1 MQYRFILAALA
12 SAASAHTWVE
22 QLNIIAP
29 NGTMVGAPGFVRG
42 NVKRGTPGFGD
53 PAMVNLLPP
62 NPRPPNQ
69 IFDSDLMCKDTQT
82 TQTQSDGSPRL
93 QAAAGANV
101 ALRYQENGHVTLPQG
116 QPGKPENR
124 GTVYVYGTT
133 QPQADDKFL
142 SIHRQWTA
150 DGQGGDK
157 RGVLLSTRDFD
168 DAQCYQVN
176 GGEISTTRQKTFAHT
191 SNSLMG
197 ADLWC
202 QQDIQLPATAPTG
215 QPYTLY
221 WVWDWPTMP
230 GTEGFPEGKQEIY
243 TTCMDVDIVKGTD
256 TQQKAVGASFVQG
269 QNLGNAAVAAVFA
282 DIANPTAVTG
292 ESIPFSAASG
302 TPSATDN
309 SASTTQP
316 NSQTS
321 GFSSYATE
329 TASVVTA
336 TGSAPVSAATGT
348 TPLNTATDVPTATNT
363 NGGSGQQTRPSV
375 SPIGATG
382 APTATNTNGGSGQ
395 QTRPSVSPIGATGA
409 PIAQSTAGGNSNDGD
424 RDNGRHGHGHGGN
437 NRGNSAQNTATAIAN
452 NNAAAA
458 GTTTTATVTGP
469 ASTVTQVQTNF
480 QTIYQTKMETVTAS
494 NNNNKKKR
502 QEATDAPAA
511 TEYPSIRGVTTST
524 TTAYSKTEAAYKLRA
539 RNPFYVVPGV

>member
-1 MQYRFILAALA
+1 MKYRYILAALA

-22 QLNIIAP
+22 QLNVIAQ
-29 NGTMVGAPGFVRG
+29 NGTMVGAPGFPRG
-42 NVKRGTPGFGD
+42 NVKRGSPGFGD

-69 IFDSDLMCKDTQT
+69 IFNSDLMCKDTQT

-142 SIHRQWTA
+142 SIHRVWTA

-157 RGVLLSTRDFD
+157 RGFLLSTRDFD

-176 GGEISTTRQKTFAHT
+176 GGEISTIRQKTFAHT

-202 QQDIQLPATAPTG
+202 QQDIQIPATAPTG

-243 TTCMDVDIVKGTD
+243 TTCMDVDIIQGTD

-269 QNLGNAAVAAVFA
+269 QDLGNAAVAADFA

-292 ESIPFSAASG
+292 QSIPFSAASG

-309 SASTTQP
+309 SGKQSTAAPASTAQP

-329 TASVVTA
+329 TASTVTA
-336 TGSAPVSAATGT
+336 SNAPTV
-348 TPLNTATDVPTATNT
+348 TNT
-363 NGGSGQQTRPSV
+363 NSGSGQQTRPTV
-375 SPIGATG
+375 SPIGATS
-382 APTATNTNGGSGQ
+382 APF
-395 QTRPSVSPIGATGA
+395 
-409 PIAQSTAGGNSNDGD
+409 AQSTGSANSNNGD
-424 RDNGRHGHGHGGN
+424 QDNGRHRHGGN
-437 NRGNSAQNTATAIAN
+437 RQGNSTQNTATAIAN

-458 GTTTTATVTGP
+458 DTTATATVTGP

-480 QTIYQTKMETVTAS
+480 QTVTQTKMETVTAS
-494 NNNNKKKR
+494 NNKKR